1 MRFLPTELP
10 GVLLIEPAVF
20 RDARGFF
27 LESYHAARFAEA
39 GIEAPF
45 VQDNHSFSVRGTLRG
60 LHGQLRFPQG
70 KLVRCTE
77 GSVFDVAVDVRR
89 GSPSFGRWAGFE
101 LSAENFRQLWIPP
114 GFLHGF
120 CALSERAQVQY
131 KCTQLYRPEDEVG
144 VVWNDPDLAI
154 HWPVEAPLLSDKD
167 RALPRLAYIVDR
179 LPPGP

>member
-131 KCTQLYRPEDEVG
+131 KCTELYRPEDEVG
-144 VVWNDPDLAI
+144 VVWNDPELAI

-167 RALPRLAYIVDR
+167 RALPRLASVVDR